1 MPSWGIDRTSTPPNA
16 SKFVMISTDK
26 AVRPTSVMGATKRVC
41 ELVVAREV
49 NGTTQF
55 ASVRFGN
62 VLGSNGSVIP
72 IFEKQI
78 AKGGPVRV
86 TDPDMTRYF
95 MTIPE
100 AVELVLQASTL
111 TQSND
116 VFVLDMGTPVKIMD
130 LARNMIELSGMVV
143 NEDIKIEIMGARPGE
158 KTHEE
163 LVTYGEDLLPTD
175 VDKIS
180 LLRKNGQLPGGQH
193 FEKNLTRI
201 EKAALGRK
209 REEAVKC
216 LWEIIEADQESARSR
231 VESSISTE

>member
-1 MPSWGIDRTSTPPNA
+1 MDAVRTNVIGTRNVVEA
-16 SKFVMISTDK
+16 AVKHGVVKFVMISTDK
-26 AVRPTSVMGATKRVC
+26 AVRPTSIMGASKRIC
-41 ELVVAREV
+41 ELIVARQQ
-49 NGTTQF
+49 NSTTRF
-55 ASVRFGN
+55 ASVRFGT

-78 AKGGPVRV
+78 ARGGPVRV

-111 TQSND
+111 AQSND

-143 NEDIKIEIMGARPGE
+143 DEDIKIEITGARPGE

-175 VDKIS
+175 VDKIG
-180 LLRKNGQLPGGQH
+180 LLRKNSHHPGGAH
-193 FEKNLTRI
+193 FEKHL
-201 EKAALGRK
+201 EKLEKLALKRK
-209 REEAVKC
+209 NEETVRC
-216 LWEIIEADQESARSR
+216 LWEILEADQESANH
-231 VESSISTE
+231 